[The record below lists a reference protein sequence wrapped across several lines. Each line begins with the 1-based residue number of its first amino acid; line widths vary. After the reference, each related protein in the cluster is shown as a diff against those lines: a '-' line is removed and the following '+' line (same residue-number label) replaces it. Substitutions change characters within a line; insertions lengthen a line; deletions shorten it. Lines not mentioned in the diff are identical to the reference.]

1 MSRTG
6 RFCFIRMGLAQRCLP
21 VSLHGE
27 AESTGR
33 GAGGVRT
40 PSPSLALLSQPT
52 CILGRGKPAQKLGSG
67 IKLASP
73 QEGHQRHGALGSR
86 KLENPPVLASSRPP
100 SPLQGPLAPSLI
112 PLGLQRDDPSPLP
125 LLLWLQGQERTR
137 RGRKHSAQAPL
148 TSAGG
153 GWGHLDQ
160 RRQLERGVGKGG
172 VGTGVGVPGQEGL
185 ETRCVMSEWSSV
197 QENRTCLGAPI
208 LASQT
213 RPGPGT

>member
-27 AESTGR
+27 AERTGR

-73 QEGHQRHGALGSR
+73 QKGHQRHGALGSR

-112 PLGLQRDDPSPLP
+112 PLGLQRDNPSPLP

-137 RGRKHSAQAPL
+137 RGRSAPGGARAHQEGQEALSPGPSDFCRWGL
-148 TSAGG
+148 GTSGPETTAGERGGG
-153 GWGHLDQ
+153 GWGWD
-160 RRQLERGVGKGG
+160 GG
-172 VGTGVGVPGQEGL
+172 GGSWTG
-185 ETRCVMSEWSSV
+185 
-197 QENRTCLGAPI
+197 GARDP
-208 LASQT
+208 LCDV
-213 RPGPGT
+213 